1 MVNFT
6 ELLSRSDENETDG
19 DPPETDGGSELE
31 ALDPGDA
38 EPSAIEPPDADTDDT
53 ASDGPSTTELQ
64 ARVTDLE
71 DDLEA
76 TSDDLRRL
84 TTAQEE
90 LGDTVEDMN
99 DTLRELAGM
108 YDEAMA
114 ARNPFVDAP
123 ETDPQTTAGPDPMT
137 DSADQT
143 SSQEDDAVVSF
154 EDLVDEDR
162 SESDDPSASA
172 PGTTAHSEHSTSANS
187 TSRTS
192 TADGARPEPSA
203 DSAVT
208 LETVP
213 EGYAAEVLLLEW
225 LSTLTAVGGPAG
237 ALQAIDH
244 YEEVGWISP
253 AVRRHLID
261 LLGGPSLDV
270 FVDPTQPDEPTARQ
284 HAQSY
289 NYLRVLDGLQDL

>member
-6 ELLSRSDENETDG
+6 ELLSRSDEDGTDENS
-19 DPPETDGGSELE
+19 PETDGGDELE
-31 ALDPGDA
+31 ALDPTDT
-38 EPSAIEPPDADTDDT
+38 EPSAIEPSDANTDDA
-53 ASDGPSTTELQ
+53 ASNGPSTTELQ

-71 DDLEA
+71 DDLEE

-123 ETDPQTTAGPDPMT
+123 ETDPQTTADPDPMT
-137 DSADQT
+137 ESADQT
-143 SSQEDDAVVSF
+143 SASEDDAVVSF
-154 EDLVDEDR
+154 EDLVEEDR
-162 SESDDPSASA
+162 SESDDPSAST
-172 PGTTAHSEHSTSANS
+172 PGTTAQSEHSTSATPTTNAS
-187 TSRTS
+187 
-192 TADGARPEPSA
+192 GPEPPT

-225 LSTLTAVGGPAG
+225 LSTLTAVSGPAG
-237 ALQAIDH
+237 ALRAIDH

-270 FVDPTQPDEPTARQ
+270 FVDPTQPDEPTAQQ